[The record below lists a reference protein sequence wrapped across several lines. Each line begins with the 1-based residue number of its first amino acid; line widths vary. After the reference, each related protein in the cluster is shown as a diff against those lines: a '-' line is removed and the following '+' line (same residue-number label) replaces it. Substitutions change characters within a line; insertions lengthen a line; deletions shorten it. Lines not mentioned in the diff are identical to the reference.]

1 MLQRAYSQFEVKE
14 IDAEQ
19 RVITG
24 IASTPNTDRGGDRMT
39 PAGARFKLPMA
50 FRFKHTTDI
59 GHVTSAVVKDDGIL
73 ISAKI
78 LDVAEP
84 GRLKDEVDYAWQSI
98 KAGLARALSIGFAPL
113 KATINK
119 AGGMDVTEWDWLE
132 TSAVPIPMNA
142 DCTITSIKTC
152 EGEPAVSGIGP
163 SAPPP
168 PGVTGPSRTVKL
180 MRQDTP
186 LTNYTEQIKQW
197 EATLT
202 AKAARM
208 DEIMDAAAKSGE
220 TLDAA
225 QQEEHDALA
234 VALVDINA
242 HIKRLTESEAR
253 SKAAAKPVA
262 AGTPE
267 AASAARG
274 HQVITL
280 KGQLPPGIRFA
291 RAAMCVAAAK
301 GSRGDA
307 IALATENYPDD
318 PGIAAFVKTAVGAGT
333 TANGQGPLLQYTDFL
348 GDFVEYLRPGSI
360 VGKFGTNVNGVQI
373 PSLRRVPF
381 NIRVATQT
389 VGGSAYWVGQGLP
402 KPLTKET
409 FSTITLDFTKVA
421 TIVVLT
427 REEVRFASPSAEL
440 KVRDDM
446 ANAVNARIDQD
457 FINPANAGTANVKPA
472 SILSGVAATAV
483 SGTTAAAF
491 RVDFKN
497 LMSAM
502 IAANITPTTGVLI
515 MSSTIALNLSLMMNA
530 LGQRE
535 FPDITMLGG
544 RLFGFPVIVSE
555 YLTSLGSPSTQEI
568 VMVNAS
574 DIYLADDGNV
584 TIDSSSEASLEM
596 LDASLVQDATA
607 GTGASLVSLWQNNLL
622 GLRAEREITWK
633 KRRTAAAAYLS
644 PVAYVPS

>member
-1 MLQRAYSQFEVKE
+1 
-14 IDAEQ
+14 
-19 RVITG
+19 
-24 IASTPNTDRGGDRMT
+24 
-39 PAGARFKLPMA
+39 
-50 FRFKHTTDI
+50 
-59 GHVTSAVVKDDGIL
+59 
-73 ISAKI
+73 
-78 LDVAEP
+78 
-84 GRLKDEVDYAWQSI
+84 
-98 KAGLARALSIGFAPL
+98 
-113 KATINK
+113 
-119 AGGMDVTEWDWLE
+119 
-132 TSAVPIPMNA
+132 
-142 DCTITSIKTC
+142 
-152 EGEPAVSGIGP
+152 
-163 SAPPP
+163 
-168 PGVTGPSRTVKL
+168 
-180 MRQDTP
+180 
-186 LTNYTEQIKQW
+186 
-197 EATLT
+197 
-202 AKAARM
+202 
-208 DEIMDAAAKSGE
+208 MDAIMQEAADKGE

-225 QQEEHDALA
+225 QKEEHKGLA
-234 VALVDINA
+234 GEVKDINE
-242 HIKRLTESEAR
+242 HLVMLSESEAR
-253 SKAAAKPVA
+253 SKAAAKPVQ
-262 AGTPE
+262 AGTQE
-267 AASAARG
+267 QATATRA

-280 KGQLPPGIRFA
+280 KHQLPPGIRFA

-307 IALATENYPDD
+307 IALASEQYPDD

-333 TANGQGPLLQYTDFL
+333 TANGQGPLLQYTDFM

-381 NIRVATQT
+381 NVRVATQT

-409 FSTITLDFTKVA
+409 FSTITLDFAKVA

-427 REEVRFASPSAEL
+427 KEEVRFSNPSAEM

-544 RLFGFPVIVSE
+544 RLFGFPVLVSE
-555 YLTSLGSPSTQEI
+555 YLTALGSPSTQEI
-568 VMVNAS
+568 VMVNTS